1 MANTF
6 KRYTST
12 GIGTS
17 ATTVY
22 TVPSNKTAIVIG
34 FNISN
39 VTTGQVNADL
49 QTAGMYLVKN
59 VPLPANAGLSPLDG
73 KIVLETGDTVIVT
86 STVASSV
93 DAIISVMEQDN
104 V

>member
-12 GIGTS
+12 GIGTG

-22 TVPSNKTAIVIG
+22 TVPASKTAIVIG
-34 FNISN
+34 FNIAN
-39 VTTGQVNADL
+39 VTSGQVSVDL
-49 QTAGMYLVKN
+49 QTAGMYLAKS
-59 VPLPANAGLSPLDG
+59 VPLPANSGLSPLDG
-73 KIVLETGDTVIVT
+73 KIVLETGDTIIVT
-86 STVASSV
+86 ANAASSV